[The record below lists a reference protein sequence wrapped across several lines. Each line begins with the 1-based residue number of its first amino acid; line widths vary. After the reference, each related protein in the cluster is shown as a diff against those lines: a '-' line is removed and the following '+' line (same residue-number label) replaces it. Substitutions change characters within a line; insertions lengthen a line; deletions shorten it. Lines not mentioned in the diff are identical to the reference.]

1 MEKIRLQIVEN
12 CQRCLSDYYRHEKN
26 GAKWKDELQQS
37 KCKLQDH
44 ARHLANELLRKK
56 EKEAVDIDITPEF
69 SNHEIENKFQ
79 EYWDSVKDVF
89 NSKKEKTFVID
100 NVPLKFANEIG
111 LKYGYVASFR
121 KVYNNF
127 GMYLQNKFKIGW
139 VKLSNVEPIITNVTS
154 RIYRKHF
161 GFGIA
166 DTDFFQNM
174 QDLVATTESKLLH
187 DVIGLY
193 DVAGLIKMQFHSDSA
208 IFDCGSLVKQYLA
221 KAIDLLVKNTRRI
234 LPEKILQFDRHV

>member
-111 LKYGYVASFR
+111 LKYGHVASFR
-121 KVYNNF
+121 KIYGKF
-127 GMYLQNKFKIGW
+127 GMYLQNEFKIEW
-139 VKLSNVEPIITNVTS
+139 IKLAHVESIKNVTS
-154 RIYRKHF
+154 RIYRKHL
-161 GFGIA
+161 GIGIS
-166 DTDFFQNM
+166 DTEFFQNM
-174 QDLVATTESKLLH
+174 QDLIVATESKLLR
-187 DVIGLY
+187 DV
-193 DVAGLIKMQFHSDSA
+193 
-208 IFDCGSLVKQYLA
+208 LVYMMLE
-221 KAIDLLVKNTRRI
+221 V
-234 LPEKILQFDRHV
+234 